1 MNQITSTIPQQLR
14 GIYAELLKTNTAT
27 EINKAVAN
35 IDAKHNAF
43 CDAELS
49 ARTLR
54 DRARR
59 AANPANVGWAFLTD
73 AELAQSG
80 IKVRTQEAEA
90 EYLDKLAEEADDAR
104 HKASRAY
111 YDAVDELISRGT
123 PKAVAEFAADYVA
136 LGGFYK

>member
-1 MNQITSTIPQQLR
+1 MTQITSTIPQQLR
-14 GIYAELLKTNTAT
+14 GIYAELLKTNTAA

-35 IDAKHNAF
+35 IDAEHNAF

-59 AANPANVGWAFLTD
+59 AANPVNVGWAFLTD
-73 AELAQSG
+73 SELAQSG
-80 IKVRTQEAEA
+80 IKIRTQQAEA

-104 HKASRAY
+104 YKASRAY
-111 YDAVDELISRGT
+111 YGAVDELISRGT

-136 LGGFYK
+136 LGGFPK